1 MNKAE
6 VQEVYDK
13 VSTPRTITAIEA
25 LGLKSCLFD
34 DLFGTFSVENIS
46 DTDVY
51 IQVKSK
57 IESLCKYA
65 LNDKPDPVAKD
76 LNGDD
81 IYIGGTVWFDDEE
94 YLVRAYKP
102 ASYNSN
108 ERILAT
114 CCDVWETPM
123 WLYLGGNDVT
133 VRNPNGQI
141 DSLESMRDAIQAV
154 IDSLQKDVFDKLEEA
169 LKSPSEAQKD

>member
-13 VSTPRTITAIEA
+13 VSTHRTISDIEA
-25 LGLKSCLFD
+25 LGLKACLFD

-46 DTDVY
+46 DVDVY

-57 IESLCKYA
+57 IESLCEYA
-65 LNDKPDPVAKD
+65 LNAKSEPVAKD
-76 LNGDD
+76 CNGDP
-81 IYIGGTVWFDDEE
+81 ICIGGTVWFDDEE

-102 ASYNSN
+102 ASANNN

-114 CCDVWETPM
+114 CCDVWESPM

-133 VRNPNGQI
+133 VRNPNGQS

>member
-1 MNKAE
+1 MNKSE

-13 VSTPRTITAIEA
+13 VSTPRTITVIEA

-57 IESLCKYA
+57 IESLCEYA
-65 LNDKPDPVAKD
+65 LNAKSEPVAKD
-76 LNGDD
+76 CNGDP
-81 IYIGGTVWFDDEE
+81 ICIGGTVWFDNEE

-102 ASYNSN
+102 ASASNN
-108 ERILAT
+108 ERILVT
-114 CCDVWETPM
+114 CYDGWETPM

-133 VRNPNGQI
+133 VRNPNGQS

>member
-6 VQEVYDK
+6 VEEVYNR
-13 VSTPRTITAIEA
+13 VNEPRNISAIEA
-25 LGLKSCLFD
+25 LGLKSCLFC
-34 DLFGTFSVENIS
+34 DLFGTYSVENIS

-51 IQVKSK
+51 IQAKSK
-57 IESLCKYA
+57 IKSLCEYA
-65 LNDKPDPVAKD
+65 LNAKHEPVAKD
-76 LNGDD
+76 CNGDP
-81 IYIGGTVWFDDEE
+81 ICIGGTVWFEDEE

-102 ASYNSN
+102 AGANNN

-133 VRNPNGQI
+133 VRNPNAQNDALESIRGALKALQATLQNDVV
-141 DSLESMRDAIQAV
+141 DSLETV
-154 IDSLQKDVFDKLEEA
+154 LER
-169 LKSPSEAQKD
+169 LSEAQKD

>member
-1 MNKAE
+1 MNRLE
-6 VQEVYDK
+6 VQEVYNK
-13 VSTPRTITAIEA
+13 VSTPRTISAIEA
-25 LGLKSCLFD
+25 LGLKACLFY
-34 DLFGTFSVENIS
+34 DLFDTFSVENIS
-46 DTDVY
+46 GTDAY

-57 IESLCKYA
+57 LQELCEYA
-65 LNDKPDPVAKD
+65 LNVKPKPVAKD
-76 LNGDD
+76 CNGDP
-81 IYIGGTVWFDDEE
+81 ICIGGTVWFDDEE

-102 ASYNSN
+102 ASVNNN
-108 ERILAT
+108 ERILVT

-133 VRNPNGQI
+133 VRNPNGQR
-141 DSLESMRDAIQAV
+141 DSLESMRDALQAV